1 MTRLLTVN
9 VSRAVSSIGHFIS
22 PVAKRLPIGDLSIA
36 VLGHSGFMFKPAD
49 PETAKHAVRE
59 FLQTPMDWYFH
70 LAVRT
75 SLHRRV
81 SLSSIDVPAM
91 FVAGVWDV
99 LAGPKSMRT
108 AAERMRDAT
117 FVELWGTHFI
127 AMESPETVHDLLMEF
142 LERVDAGQGVV
153 ES

>member
-1 MTRLLTVN
+1 
-9 VSRAVSSIGHFIS
+9 
-22 PVAKRLPIGDLSIA
+22 
-36 VLGHSGFMFKPAD
+36 
-49 PETAKHAVRE
+49 
-59 FLQTPMDWYFH
+59 
-70 LAVRT
+70 
-75 SLHRRV
+75 
-81 SLSSIDVPAM
+81 M